1 MTIVRRTSDR
11 SRILEFRILAATV
24 AIGLFG
30 AMTWLLRWYWM
41 TEAAELGTT
50 AEPLELLWCLS
61 LLVTGIL
68 GLMQPSRF
76 GQIFVMTVGG
86 LIVGYFVWPAIS
98 MRPADRLV
106 AARSGD
112 VSQFSTAAICLCG
125 SLGAI
130 LGQNLVEI
138 RRLLE
143 WLNRASP
150 RLFRS

>member
-1 MTIVRRTSDR
+1 MTIVQQASDR
-11 SRILEFRILAATV
+11 YRTLVFRILAATV

-30 AMTWLLRWYWM
+30 TMIWLLRWYWM
-41 TEAAELGTT
+41 TEAAEHATT
-50 AEPLELLWCLS
+50 AEPRELLWCLS
-61 LLVTGIL
+61 LLAAGIL

-86 LIVGYFVWPAIS
+86 LIVGDFVWPAIS

-112 VSQFSTAAICLCG
+112 VSEFTTAAICLCG
-125 SLGAI
+125 ALGAI

-143 WLNRASP
+143 WLDSASP